1 MERYTDF
8 GPNEPLHQGEI
19 LCGIHELRFDISQLS
34 QESFKTMT
42 PLSERASHPWSIV
55 LTPAC
60 DLEWDFRS
68 RQHSDQPDS
77 KRVTH
82 LLLCDLEDESSVRGD
97 SRIKNRGERDK
108 VESNRDE
115 RWYYLPPS
123 TSENGQPFVEFYI
136 DFKRLFS
143 VPTEFV
149 YAATSIGLIQR
160 KGYLKGPWIQHLSH
174 RFTYFLGRVG
184 LPDEP

>member
-1 MERYTDF
+1 
-8 GPNEPLHQGEI
+8 
-19 LCGIHELRFDISQLS
+19 
-34 QESFKTMT
+34 MT

-108 VESNRDE
+108 VKSNRDE
-115 RWYYLPPS
+115 RWYYLPPC

-149 YAATSIGLIQR
+149 YAATS
-160 KGYLKGPWIQHLSH
+160 GPKSL
-174 RFTYFLGRVG
+174 
-184 LPDEP
+184 